1 VIGPVVCGTALAML
15 PRSTDDLPAL
25 AARGAWTGELRTL
38 EVLADGPALAGLRLP
53 VDQLLG
59 TCAQVTATDAAS

>member
-1 VIGPVVCGTALAML
+1 VRHGCGDAAEIH
-15 PRSTDDLPAL
+15 RRPAGTRG
-25 AARGAWTGELRTL
+25 RGAWTGELRTL

-59 TCAQVTATDAAS
+59 TCAHVTATDAAS